1 MAAVALKLSPT
12 GDSGTT
18 HFEFASKIF
27 QMPSA
32 RFALDGPRQ
41 EPRFFVT
48 VGGLKASMTCNT
60 LQEEFHIAPDSTDAK
75 LMAIAVRGLKYVPE
89 IRPGDAIPSE
99 LLSGQASWSVAARHR
114 QIAQNRLQ
122 VQLLSWVS
130 GKEILLT
137 NREEIENFL
146 GQLENKTKL
155 KEAFEAAA
163 VALGK
168 DKKDYEVVLAELE
181 QLAHELAYIEALRD
195 RFAKIAALQEKFGKL
210 MGEYTSDSRLKQEIQ
225 RIIVLHQKAIGYYD
239 RHFDEID
246 AQTSEIVGALKSRE
260 RQVNFIRKVRDDLH
274 FILREWDG
282 LLARWD
288 EIPVKKALLMDR
300 LLADTYRLLAAKFAT
315 ARSMM
320 NTAKK

>member
-1 MAAVALKLSPT
+1 MAATALKMPLG
-12 GDSGTT
+12 GDSDTT
-18 HFEFASKIF
+18 HFEFTSKIF
-27 QMPSA
+27 QMSGA
-32 RFALDGPRQ
+32 KFALCGNAQ

-60 LQEEFHIAPDSTDAK
+60 LMEEFHIPRDSSDAR
-75 LMAIAVRGLKYVPE
+75 LMTTAVRGLKYVPE

-99 LLSGQASWSVAARHR
+99 LLNGQASWSVAPKHR

-137 NREEIENFL
+137 NRDEIEMFL
-146 GQLENKTKL
+146 GQIENKAKL

-163 VALGK
+163 VALGR
-168 DKKDYEVVLAELE
+168 DKKDYEVVLTEIE

-195 RFAKIAALQEKFGKL
+195 RFAKIDALRAKFQKL

-225 RIIVLHQKAIGYYD
+225 RITILHQKAVGFYD
-239 RHFDEID
+239 RHFTEID
-246 AQTSEIVGALKSRE
+246 AQTSEIVGALKSRD
-260 RQVNFIRKVRDDLH
+260 RQVTFIRKVRDDLH

-282 LLARWD
+282 LLKRWD
-288 EIPVKKALLMDR
+288 EIPIKKALHMDR
-300 LLADTYRLLAAKFAT
+300 LLSDTYRLLAAKFAS
-315 ARSMM
+315 AKSML
-320 NTAKK
+320 NTAQK

>member
-1 MAAVALKLSPT
+1 MAATALKLPPGSDT
-12 GDSGTT
+12 GTT
-18 HFEFASKIF
+18 HFEFTSKIF
-27 QMPSA
+27 QMPNA
-32 RFALDGPRQ
+32 KFALDGQGQ
-41 EPRFFVT
+41 EPRFYVT
-48 VGGLKASMTCNT
+48 VGGLKASMTCHT
-60 LQEEFHIAPDSTDAK
+60 LQDEFHIASDSSDAK

-99 LLSGQASWSVAARHR
+99 LLNGQASWSVAARHR

-137 NREEIENFL
+137 NRDEIENFL

-168 DKKDYEVVLAELE
+168 DKKDYEVVLAEIE

-195 RFAKIAALQEKFGKL
+195 RFVKIDGLRDHFAKL
-210 MGEYTSDSRLKQEIQ
+210 MGEYNSDSRLKQEIQ
-225 RIIVLHQKAIGYYD
+225 RIIVLHQKAVGYYD

-246 AQTSEIVGALKSRE
+246 AQTGEIVGALKSRD
-260 RQVNFIRKVRDDLH
+260 RQVTFIRKVRDDLH

-288 EIPVKKALLMDR
+288 DIPIKKALHMDR
-300 LLADTYRLLAAKFAT
+300 LLSDTYRLLAAKFAA
-315 ARSMM
+315 ARSML
-320 NTAKK
+320 KK